1 MAPLLQ
7 IEGCTKR
14 FGGLVANRDVS
25 LAIEAREIVGLIGPN
40 GAGKTTLFNC
50 ISGALHPDEGRI
62 VLNGTDISHARPE
75 QVCRLGIAR
84 TWQVVRSFGR
94 MTVLENVIC
103 GALRRT
109 NWIGPARAR
118 ALELLAFTGLA
129 GKEDVMAAAL
139 TLADKKRL
147 EITRALATSPRLL
160 LLDEAMSGLTPFETT
175 AAVELVRRIHDEMG
189 LAICVVEHV
198 MEVVMPLSHR
208 VVVLDHGEKLTEGP
222 PAEVARDERVI
233 TRLPGRSLPWEGPHW
248 PARRIVGTFVS
259 QHSSAAGTAN
269 GVMLSVRDAHVAY
282 GTGVVALQGVSL
294 EVRAG
299 EAVALVG
306 ANGAGKTTLLKTIAG
321 LLSPRSGEIWFDG
334 RRIDDV
340 EAPDRVDLGI
350 ALVPEGR
357 RLFSRLSV
365 AENLRLGTFRD
376 RDPKRRQEML
386 ERVFGLFPVLR
397 QRVDQRAGTLS
408 GGEGQMLSIARALMS
423 RPRFLMLDEPSLG
436 IMPRIVDSIL
446 DVLQMLH
453 RQEGLTV
460 LLVEQNVP
468 AALAAAERGYVLQTG
483 RIVAEGTSQ
492 SLLDSDLV
500 RRAYLGM

>member
-1 MAPLLQ
+1 MAAPSPAPPVGAPL
-7 IEGCTKR
+7 
-14 FGGLVANRDVS
+14 
-25 LAIEAREIVGLIGPN
+25 
-40 GAGKTTLFNC
+40 
-50 ISGALHPDEGRI
+50 
-62 VLNGTDISHARPE
+62 
-75 QVCRLGIAR
+75 
-84 TWQVVRSFGR
+84 
-94 MTVLENVIC
+94 
-103 GALRRT
+103 
-109 NWIGPARAR
+109 
-118 ALELLAFTGLA
+118 
-129 GKEDVMAAAL
+129 
-139 TLADKKRL
+139 
-147 EITRALATSPRLL
+147 
-160 LLDEAMSGLTPFETT
+160 
-175 AAVELVRRIHDEMG
+175 
-189 LAICVVEHV
+189 
-198 MEVVMPLSHR
+198 
-208 VVVLDHGEKLTEGP
+208 
-222 PAEVARDERVI
+222 
-233 TRLPGRSLPWEGPHW
+233 
-248 PARRIVGTFVS
+248 
-259 QHSSAAGTAN
+259 
-269 GVMLSVRDAHVAY
+269 LSVRDAHVAY
-282 GTGVVALQGVSL
+282 PGGVVALHGVSL

-321 LLSPRSGEIWFDG
+321 LLTPRSGEIWFDG

-340 EAPDRVDLGI
+340 EAPDRVELGI

-397 QRVDQRAGTLS
+397 QRVAQRAGTLS

-483 RIVAEGTSQ
+483 RIVAERTRQ
-492 SLLDSDLV
+492 ALLDSDLV